1 MILIDMSE
9 KSFLY
14 IIFYL
19 FVFILTTIKFS
30 FLYSVHLSKNSKSLW
45 AQGDHSDL
53 NSDLNQTSNH
63 ILMYFGLGL

>member
-1 MILIDMSE
+1 MSE

-30 FLYSVHLSKNSKSLW
+30 FLYSVHLSKSSKS
-45 AQGDHSDL
+45 DHSDL